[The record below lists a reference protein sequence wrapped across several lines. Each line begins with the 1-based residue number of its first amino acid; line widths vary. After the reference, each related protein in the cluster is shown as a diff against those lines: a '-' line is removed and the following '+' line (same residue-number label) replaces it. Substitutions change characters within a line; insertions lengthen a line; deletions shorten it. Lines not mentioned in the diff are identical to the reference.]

1 MTRAD
6 FRTSNSS
13 GELNKLSFSDKE
25 AIKPLLI
32 GLVKKIALILIGG
45 YLLFHFVF
53 GFMIIKRNDMAP
65 SVKAGDAILF
75 YRLSQTYKVEEA
87 VVYEDSKTSITKVG
101 RIIAQAGDEVDLTEQ
116 GELKINGHIQNEG
129 LTFIKSREANYPYRI
144 ADNSYLILNDYYSQ
158 ESENYLQDTIA
169 KDAIKGTIN
178 TLIRL
183 RNH

>member
-65 SVKAGDAILF
+65 SVKQEMLF
-75 YRLSQTYKVEEA
+75 YFIAYLRL
-87 VVYEDSKTSITKVG
+87 
-101 RIIAQAGDEVDLTEQ
+101 
-116 GELKINGHIQNEG
+116 
-129 LTFIKSREANYPYRI
+129 IK
-144 ADNSYLILNDYYSQ
+144 
-158 ESENYLQDTIA
+158 
-169 KDAIKGTIN
+169 
-178 TLIRL
+178 
-183 RNH
+183 